1 MIATINTMMI
11 AAIIP
16 PATAPALL
24 PLVLSVVPVVL
35 SVVLG
40 SRDVLTNSLY

>member
-1 MIATINTMMI
+1 MIATINTTMMI
-11 AAIIP
+11 ATIIP

-24 PLVLSVVPVVL
+24 PVVL

-40 SRDVLTNSLY
+40 SRDVLTNRVIYTY